1 MEYSISEIAQK
12 CNDADMILVGI
23 GKEFQYDWDILL
35 RNERYREIEKEIEEK
50 EVEGKAEYRWIVPFM
65 QKMALEEYLDKK
77 LDKAYQTLKKLI
89 EDRNYFK
96 IGRASWRERV
106 EYSV

>member
-35 RNERYREIEKEIEEK
+35 RNERYQEIEKEIEAFLFS
-50 EVEGKAEYRWIVPFM
+50 G
-65 QKMALEEYLDKK
+65 
-77 LDKAYQTLKKLI
+77 
-89 EDRNYFK
+89 
-96 IGRASWRERV
+96 
-106 EYSV
+106 

>member
-35 RNERYREIEKEIEEK
+35 RNERYQEIEKEIEEK
-50 EVEGKAEYRWIVPFM
+50 ENNSFPPCLFAILFPTPYTNNNKSKPHHAWETR
-65 QKMALEEYLDKK
+65 
-77 LDKAYQTLKKLI
+77 
-89 EDRNYFK
+89 
-96 IGRASWRERV
+96 REVHMHRGATWP
-106 EYSV
+106 